1 MADYNCKGDD
11 TMMPDREAKKK
22 ALDIMIV
29 MGGKPKDDSYDKDS
43 YEDKEEGS
51 HECKC
56 SCCGMP
62 CPKCSKENE
71 DDSKDSEDD
80 SEEESDEDS
89 EDYK

>member
-1 MADYNCKGDD
+1 
-11 TMMPDREAKKK
+11 
-22 ALDIMIV
+22 MIV

-51 HECKC
+51 HDKCKC

-62 CPKCSKENE
+62 CPKCSKESDE
-71 DDSKDSEDD
+71 DSEDD

>member
-1 MADYNCKGDD
+1 
-11 TMMPDREAKKK
+11 MMPDREAKKK

-51 HECKC
+51 HDKCKC

-71 DDSKDSEDD
+71 DDS
-80 SEEESDEDS
+80 EEESDEDS